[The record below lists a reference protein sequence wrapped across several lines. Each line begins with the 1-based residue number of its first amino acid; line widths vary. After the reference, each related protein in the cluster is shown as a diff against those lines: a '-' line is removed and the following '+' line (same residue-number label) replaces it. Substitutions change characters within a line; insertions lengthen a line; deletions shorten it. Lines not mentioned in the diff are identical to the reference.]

1 MLKLESISSAR
12 LATVVDGEHKPP
24 TYTSEDLVNAG
35 KAASARHP
43 APGPASRSAMERNGA
58 QWSAMSESFKGLGRV
73 RGGLTPS

>member
-58 QWSAMSESFKGLGRV
+58 QCRRASRV
-73 RGGLTPS
+73 SVAYGAD